1 MELPL
6 VSIIIPTYNRAALIS
21 ETLDSLVSQTY
32 STWECIIVDDLS
44 SDNTLEI
51 VSGYCEK
58 DSRFRGYQRPEQ
70 SKKGPSSCRNFG
82 LEKAN
87 GLFIQFLDSDDF
99 LAPSKLEQSVH
110 EINSIDRT
118 GKEICISN
126 FQMFTVDVADATAPY
141 CHLHS
146 DLFTF
151 ENILYKWE
159 ELFTIP
165 IHCGFFSAEFFQDFR
180 FPEALQAKEDWI
192 MWITLF
198 KSNAVVSF
206 IDEPLALYRKN
217 PESITMKS
225 DALADQIKV
234 YHYLKNML
242 TAPQFDKL
250 LFSIISNYHKTN
262 MELKLKIKEL
272 KESYGYKL
280 ETLIQKGFKRL
291 GLLK

>member
-6 VSIIIPTYNRAALIS
+6 VSIIIPTYNRVALIS
-21 ETLDSLVSQTY
+21 ETLNSLISQTY
-32 STWECIIVDDLS
+32 SNWECIIVDDLS
-44 SDNTLEI
+44 SDNTLQV
-51 VSGYCEK
+51 VSEYCEK
-58 DSRFRGYQRPEQ
+58 DGRFRVYKRPEEN
-70 SKKGPSSCRNFG
+70 KKGPSSCRNFG

-110 EINSIDRT
+110 EINSSHRT

-126 FQMFTVDVADATAPY
+126 FQMFILTAADATAPY

-146 DLFTF
+146 GLFTF

-165 IHCGFFSAEFFQDFR
+165 IHCGFFSVELFQDFR
-180 FPEALQAKEDWI
+180 FPEELQAKEDWI
-192 MWITLF
+192 MWITLS
-198 KSNAVVSF
+198 KNNATVSF

-234 YHYLKNML
+234 CHYLKNIL
-242 TAPQFDKL
+242 TESQFDKL

-262 MELKLKIKEL
+262 MELKLKIEAMK
-272 KESYGYKL
+272 KSYGYKL
-280 ETLIQKGFKRL
+280 ERLIQKGIKRL
-291 GLLK
+291 GLLN